1 MEKDK
6 VVQID
11 SFIPGMKKGK
21 PITLMKGTP
30 NQKTLMLEMPGG
42 KMSAQDLQTIK
53 KAYGLPADI
62 SFQQTQELLKKIEA
76 SDRETLL
83 APIDI
88 FEKGSPEYYGELA
101 GKTADAI
108 ARDQL
113 IKDPMNFYYNQA
125 AKEFSIPNPGSYIP
139 FLGQYL
145 PDDIRLPQDLVSKP
159 SFEMVGGMVGVS
171 AAQSAKILGTRNPF
185 ALLTP
190 QELYGSELLGTTAGN
205 AAYTL
210 GNNILRTLLDLPE
223 QSLKEQSSQFLYD
236 TMLNTMFT
244 GGAAALGPVFNH
256 TKGFIGKNIF
266 GIDPTKKNLQK
277 LAEISDTYGMPL
289 GIIQATNMPFW
300 RAYSKVIGVL
310 PWVGKE
316 FGKQQQAVQE
326 GSRQYLGKLMNS
338 VLKLV
343 AKSLNI

>member
-1 MEKDK
+1 MEKDNI
-6 VVQID
+6 VQID

-88 FEKGSPEYYGELA
+88 FEKGTPEYYGELA

-139 FLGQYL
+139 FLGKYL
-145 PDDIRLPQDLVSKP
+145 PDDIRLPQNLVSKP
-159 SFEMVGGMVGVS
+159 SFEMIS
-171 AAQSAKILGTRNPF
+171 
-185 ALLTP
+185 
-190 QELYGSELLGTTAGN
+190 GS
-205 AAYTL
+205 
-210 GNNILRTLLDLPE
+210 
-223 QSLKEQSSQFLYD
+223 
-236 TMLNTMFT
+236 
-244 GGAAALGPVFNH
+244 
-256 TKGFIGKNIF
+256 
-266 GIDPTKKNLQK
+266 
-277 LAEISDTYGMPL
+277 
-289 GIIQATNMPFW
+289 
-300 RAYSKVIGVL
+300 
-310 PWVGKE
+310 
-316 FGKQQQAVQE
+316 
-326 GSRQYLGKLMNS
+326 
-338 VLKLV
+338 
-343 AKSLNI
+343 